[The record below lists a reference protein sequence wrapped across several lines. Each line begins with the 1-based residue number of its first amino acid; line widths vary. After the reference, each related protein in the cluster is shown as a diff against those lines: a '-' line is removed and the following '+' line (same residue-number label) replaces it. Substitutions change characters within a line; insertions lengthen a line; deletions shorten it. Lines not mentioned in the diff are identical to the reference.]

1 VLGLYRYGLFLE
13 YLPDL
18 DAAIQVKV
26 IFSG

>member
-1 VLGLYRYGLFLE
+1 MSEVPLYGLFLE